1 MVRVR
6 QCLASGLAVVGV
18 SALVVSSAES
28 RAPLPRAEHHDLAL
42 TAQVQPLPPPT
53 LAPIPLVPTAPLELL
68 GRQVTFHVDLLV
80 DFVVTGAQLI
90 ARQVQ
95 VPGTLLQDL
104 QNGTPLPV
112 AVGRALQTIVEVEL
126 DAGRELVGFAAEYI
140 DFQVR
145 FLADLIALP
154 FAVVAAVA
162 DAVGSFFAAVA
173 PAPVVEPSVPAQTL
187 SVSTAP
193 AVARSEHST
202 VEAVEDEP
210 TDTADT
216 VEDVKEADEPKEPT
230 PDVSEPDTDAD
241 IDIDAV
247 TTVSAQG
254 EVRSG
259 TTEAADPTDTTDVDD
274 PTSAARDEVSEDD
287 ASGALRG
294 GSPGE
299 QPSKPEAQPDDD
311 GADDAAQKDS
321 SGKES

>member
-1 MVRVR
+1 M
-6 QCLASGLAVVGV
+6 
-18 SALVVSSAES
+18 
-28 RAPLPRAEHHDLAL
+28 
-42 TAQVQPLPPPT
+42 
-53 LAPIPLVPTAPLELL
+53 VPTAPLELL

-104 QNGTPLPV
+104 LNGTPLPV

-193 AVARSEHST
+193 AVARSERST

-216 VEDVKEADEPKEPT
+216 VEDIKVGGRSRTTDS

-254 EVRSG
+254 EVRQWHIPKRS
-259 TTEAADPTDTTDVDD
+259 TQPTRPDVDD
-274 PTSAARDEVSEDD
+274 PTLGGAR
-287 ASGALRG
+287 RG
-294 GSPGE
+294 FGGRH
-299 QPSKPEAQPDDD
+299 KCRR
-311 GADDAAQKDS
+311 AAQRA
-321 SGKES
+321 